1 MRKTLVV
8 IVSVVEKSGL
18 YLAMLLTLIMA
29 LHVAAEIVGRRFF
42 NYPIPGTI
50 EIVAYFYMVAVSFLP
65 LGFCQAK
72 GEHVSADAFVSV
84 IPRSLRPYAEW
95 LGKMLS
101 VIVCLILLWATTDMA
116 IRQTLLGEAVRSAY
130 FDIPVW
136 LSRWLVP
143 LGLLSMV
150 LVMLAQM
157 FMPKEMQERHEQSE
171 EYRHEHS
178 PDY

>member
-1 MRKTLVV
+1 MTWGKSSRLAALMLCALLAACGLDSEQSLIEKARVARTL
-8 IVSVVEKSGL
+8 
-18 YLAMLLTLIMA
+18 
-29 LHVAAEIVGRRFF
+29 
-42 NYPIPGTI
+42 PGTI

-171 EYRHEHS
+171 EYQHEQS

>member
-29 LHVAAEIVGRRFF
+29 LHVAA
-42 NYPIPGTI
+42 

-171 EYRHEHS
+171 EYQHEQS